1 MFLVRPSTT
10 CCSSKR
16 VYLVVSTPLIEV
28 SNNTEAGG
36 KKVKTPIIMS
46 GEKSFDSQNDGQR
59 NKNKNIIE
67 FFGFLV
73 TQHPLA
79 LVALFSFSIS
89 IIYRR
94 KLSFFCPLYTISQ
107 NHIIKS
113 KTVSVAQAA
122 LKKQHCLHETLI
134 GQFRLKAPTY
144 MPILF
149 KT

>member
-46 GEKSFDSQNDGQR
+46 DEKSFDSQNDGQR

-94 KLSFFCPLYTISQ
+94 KLSFFLSVVYNFS
-107 NHIIKS
+107 KS
-113 KTVSVAQAA
+113 
-122 LKKQHCLHETLI
+122 
-134 GQFRLKAPTY
+134 Y
-144 MPILF
+144 Y
-149 KT
+149 